1 MSNPKFNE
9 LLKWGIENSEASRN
23 DPNAPKSPNTQ
34 LDPQTLQE
42 ILSGMSGPS
51 DAEIMKG
58 KMQVITHP
66 DCTLEQ
72 KLIAFED
79 FEMLIQGIDNAN
91 NIESLKL
98 WAPLI
103 EQLENEEADL
113 RKYAAWCAGTAVENN
128 VKAQERVS
136 CLPPQ
141 KYPVSLTDSPQL
153 LLLGAL
159 PTLVKLATEDTNEA
173 VRKKAVRA
181 LSCATRNYQPA
192 LDAVVHSVPSAF
204 KPEKDLDAADMD
216 SVDILIDRLR
226 TDATR
231 AR

>member
-1 MSNPKFNE
+1 MSNPKFND

-23 DPNAPKSPNTQ
+23 DPNASKSPTTQ

-42 ILSGMSGPS
+42 ILSGMAGPS
-51 DAEIMKG
+51 DADIMKN

-98 WAPLI
+98 WEPLV

-136 CLPPQ
+136 CP
-141 KYPVSLTDSPQL
+141 SP
-153 LLLGAL
+153 
-159 PTLVKLATEDTNEA
+159 
-173 VRKKAVRA
+173 RKI
-181 LSCATRNYQPA
+181 
-192 LDAVVHSVPSAF
+192 VP
-204 KPEKDLDAADMD
+204 
-216 SVDILIDRLR
+216 R
-226 TDATR
+226 
-231 AR
+231 

>member
-1 MSNPKFNE
+1 MSNPKFND

-23 DPNAPKSPNTQ
+23 DPNAPKNPNTQ

-51 DAEIMKG
+51 DAEMMKY
-58 KMQVITHP
+58 KMDVIQHP
-66 DCTLEQ
+66 DATLEQ
-72 KLIAFED
+72 KVIAFED
-79 FEMLIQGIDNAN
+79 FEMMIQGIDNAN

-103 EQLENEEADL
+103 EQLGHEEAEL

-128 VKAQERVS
+128 VKAQER
-136 CLPPQ
+136 
-141 KYPVSLTDSPQL
+141 L

-192 LDAVVHSVPSAF
+192 LDAVVDSVPSTF
-204 KPEKDLDAADMD
+204 KPEKELDAGDMD
-216 SVDILIDRLR
+216 SVDILIDKLR
-226 TDATR
+226 ADATR

>member
-1 MSNPKFNE
+1 MSNPKFND

-23 DPNAPKSPNTQ
+23 DPNAPKHPNTQ

-51 DAEIMKG
+51 DADMMKY
-58 KMQVITHP
+58 KMEVIQHP
-66 DCTLEQ
+66 DATLDQ
-72 KLIAFED
+72 KVVAFED
-79 FEMLIQGIDNAN
+79 FEMMIQGIDNAN
-91 NIESLKL
+91 NLEPLKL
-98 WAPLI
+98 WKPLI
-103 EQLENEEADL
+103 EQLEHEEADL

-128 VKAQERVS
+128 VKAQER
-136 CLPPQ
+136 
-141 KYPVSLTDSPQL
+141 L
-153 LLLGAL
+153 LLLDAL
-159 PTLVKLATEDTNEA
+159 PILVKLATEDTNEA

-192 LDAVVHSVPSAF
+192 LDAVVDSVPATF
-204 KPEKDLDAADMD
+204 KPEKELDAADME
-216 SVDILIDRLR
+216 SVDILIDKLR